1 VKRRGS
7 SSLLAVL
14 LMAGCAV
21 ADAEQAPPADGP
33 PPFAHCAE
41 LTAPPAQAAGAANA
55 DDAVTSELPDVELPC
70 FVDGQPVRV
79 DQIRG
84 PAVINLWASYCE
96 PCRVE
101 LPAFQRLAERLGD
114 QLHVIGVDTHDGRE
128 AARSIG
134 EDFGLTFPNLYDRDA
149 AMQSKLG
156 RGAFLPM
163 TLFVDGHGRIRHI
176 DTSGALDDATL
187 ATLVARHLDIEGDP

>member
-1 VKRRGS
+1 AGLRGVHARVDVPRVRQRANRSGAGGEAAQGSPCPGAGEPGRGRSRVDTRSTGCRGGAVKRRGS

-79 DQIRG
+79 
-84 PAVINLWASYCE
+84 
-96 PCRVE
+96 
-101 LPAFQRLAERLGD
+101 
-114 QLHVIGVDTHDGRE
+114 
-128 AARSIG
+128 
-134 EDFGLTFPNLYDRDA
+134 
-149 AMQSKLG
+149 
-156 RGAFLPM
+156 
-163 TLFVDGHGRIRHI
+163 
-176 DTSGALDDATL
+176 
-187 ATLVARHLDIEGDP
+187 